1 MRRALRLLAAGIVL
15 ATLSTPSQAQA
26 PCDQRARIVSILLQQ
41 FEEVQVGSGITPTG
55 QLLELF
61 ASSNGSWTIL
71 LSAPTGKS
79 CMIATGEAWHAL
91 SERTQ
96 TPAGG
101 A

>member
-1 MRRALRLLAAGIVL
+1 
-15 ATLSTPSQAQA
+15 
-26 PCDQRARIVSILLQQ
+26 
-41 FEEVQVGSGITPTG
+41 
-55 QLLELF
+55 LELF

-91 SERTQ
+91 SERTR